1 MKKGIFRNEK
11 GVSLVEVLMAISIIS
26 ILLGISVSGYFYYK
40 KNSGLNLSLQQTA
53 NMIRRAKSNAV
64 SGSSDSQWGVNIE
77 KKKVTVFKG
86 GSFSGRNSSFDE
98 VVQINGVSGVS
109 GSTSIIFAKFTGLP
123 SSSGSVTLQSGSQNK
138 SIQINEAGIVSY

>member
-1 MKKGIFRNEK
+1 MKKVVFRNEK
-11 GVSLVEVLMAISIIS
+11 GVSLVEVLIAISIIS

-77 KKKVTVFKG
+77 KKKAINPI
-86 GSFSGRNSSFDE
+86 RN
-98 VVQINGVSGVS
+98 
-109 GSTSIIFAKFTGLP
+109 IIIPYAK
-123 SSSGSVTLQSGSQNK
+123 
-138 SIQINEAGIVSY
+138 